1 MAASPTVRNKSEVA
15 RNLALIWGDDE
26 FSVKK
31 RARQVFNTWCQ
42 ESGSVDQEIVDASA
56 GNGNEALKAISRLRE
71 ALDTLPFFGGAKVVW
86 FQNCNF
92 LGEDRVAGGQAV
104 TEALSSFAEEIKAF
118 PWRNVRLLISSGKVD
133 KRRTFY
139 KTIEKQAQVEN
150 FSELSIDDKEWIHK
164 AEAWI
169 EAELK
174 GKTISGEALAEF
186 VSSVGPNLRQLG
198 NELEKLSLYCGS
210 RPNIEL
216 SDVKAITTRQK
227 QAKAFELAE
236 ALGDRDLPRLLR
248 ALDESFWEL
257 KFDSSKSPI
266 GLLYGLISKVRVL
279 LALKE
284 CQRAGFLKAESDYN
298 RFKAQLERMPAD
310 LFPEDKRL
318 NPLSGHPYVIFR
330 ALPQTRRYS
339 IAELIHAM
347 ESLLKCNRQ
356 LIFSNLDE
364 ALVMQQTLVQ
374 IVGGGIAGGAC

>member
-1 MAASPTVRNKSEVA
+1 M
-15 RNLALIWGDDE
+15 
-26 FSVKK
+26 
-31 RARQVFNTWCQ
+31 
-42 ESGSVDQEIVDASA
+42 
-56 GNGNEALKAISRLRE
+56 
-71 ALDTLPFFGGAKVVW
+71 
-86 FQNCNF
+86 
-92 LGEDRVAGGQAV
+92 
-104 TEALSSFAEEIKAF
+104 
-118 PWRNVRLLISSGKVD
+118 
-133 KRRTFY
+133 
-139 KTIEKQAQVEN
+139 
-150 FSELSIDDKEWIHK
+150 HK

-210 RPNIEL
+210 RSNIEL
-216 SDVKAITTRQK
+216 ADVKAITTRQK

-257 KFDSSKSPI
+257 KFDSSKSSI
-266 GLLYGLISKVRVL
+266 GLLYGLISKIRVL

-339 IAELIHAM
+339 IAELIQAM